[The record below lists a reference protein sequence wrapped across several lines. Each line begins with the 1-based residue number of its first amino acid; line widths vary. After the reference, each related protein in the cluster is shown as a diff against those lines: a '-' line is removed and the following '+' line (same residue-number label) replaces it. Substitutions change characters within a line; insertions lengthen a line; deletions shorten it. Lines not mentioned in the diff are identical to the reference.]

1 MDGKSVRLSAMN
13 QAPSTQEETKN
24 CSTSNCGLPN
34 IPYFQKSRNLYVQKQ
49 NLESSGIPVTQLA
62 AQHSEKDIMC
72 LSLNP

>member
-1 MDGKSVRLSAMN
+1 MFK
-13 QAPSTQEETKN
+13 
-24 CSTSNCGLPN
+24 
-34 IPYFQKSRNLYVQKQ
+34 KQ